1 MIKLEK
7 VFYFNYLNFFQWKNM
22 LEVLE
27 YFFVKKIKLAY
38 YMVWVS
44 DLVIL
49 KKNQFYYLYK

>member
-1 MIKLEK
+1 
-7 VFYFNYLNFFQWKNM
+7 M